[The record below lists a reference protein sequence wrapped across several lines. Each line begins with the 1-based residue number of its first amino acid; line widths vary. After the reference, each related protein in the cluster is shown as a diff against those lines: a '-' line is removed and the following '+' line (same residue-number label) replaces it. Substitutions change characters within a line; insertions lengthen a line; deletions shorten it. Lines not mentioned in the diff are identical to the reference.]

1 MEGSDLIAP
10 LLQQSSFSN
19 EDEKKPSLK
28 SLLTA
33 SAFTIN
39 FIFGAGILGIPIAF
53 VSGGILAGVVTLFCV
68 TIFSAASMIWEVE
81 CIARAEALMD
91 DDRQRR
97 ASREEGAQSVEEEE
111 EGEGGAAGAAH
122 PSAAAA
128 AAAAAPR
135 LRYRLTPGR
144 LSIPALC
151 RYLLGPRWQAAYEAC
166 LWVNTVATMWLY
178 AVIFRC
184 YYTHVLLSM
193 QFICGASMRLLCVGL
208 VQEVQALPM

>member
-97 ASREEGAQSVEEEE
+97 ASREEGAQSVEEE
-111 EGEGGAAGAAH
+111 GEGGAAGAAH

-128 AAAAAPR
+128 AAAAPR
-135 LRYRLTPGR
+135 LR
-144 LSIPALC
+144 IPALC